1 MNEKVMGIGVVC
13 ELTGLSE
20 RQIRYY
26 EERQLISPNRTQGRT
41 RKYSFEDVEK
51 IKEIQQKMMEGFN
64 TFEIR
69 QLAAKNRL
77 KFKYSLI

>member
-1 MNEKVMGIGVVC
+1 MGKKVMGIGVVC

-41 RKYSFEDVEK
+41 RKYSFEDVER

-64 TFEIR
+64 TFEIK
-69 QLAAKNRL
+69 QLAEKGRL
-77 KFKYSLI
+77 KVKYS